1 MQERSG
7 QVLMIQTN
15 ARSQLHLLLK
25 DLAGAFQG
33 WEFWVYLGWNDIA
46 KQYRR
51 SFIGPIWITL
61 NTALFIVAFGLV
73 GAQLFKIAVRDYLSY
88 FCIGH
93 ILFGFFSALL
103 NEGCLTYINAT
114 AFLKQT
120 AYPKTAFVLRVLW
133 KNLILLGHNFLVI
146 LGVLVW
152 AGKIGNVAW
161 VDFAAALLVA
171 LISGA
176 LAVAILGA
184 LAARFRDI
192 PMMVQSIMQ
201 IAFFLTPVIWKADQL
216 TERAKFLVVWNP
228 LAAYLDILRR
238 PLLGESAP
246 PESWYMA
253 LGAMAA
259 QAGLFIALY
268 LAARRRIVYWL

>member
-1 MQERSG
+1 
-7 QVLMIQTN
+7 MIIHTN
-15 ARSQLHLLLK
+15 TLSQLHLLIK
-25 DLAGAFQG
+25 DFVEALRG
-33 WEFWVYLGWNDIA
+33 WEFWLYLGWNDVA

-51 SFIGPIWITL
+51 SFIGPVWITL

-73 GAQLFKIAVRDYLSY
+73 GAQLFKIAVEDYLLY
-88 FCIGH
+88 FCVGH
-93 ILFGFFSALL
+93 VFFGFFSMLL
-103 NEGCLTYINAT
+103 NEGCLTYVNAA

-120 AYPKTAFVLRVLW
+120 AYPKTAFVLRVVW
-133 KNLILLGHNFLVI
+133 RNLILVGHNFLVI
-146 LGVLVW
+146 IGVLLW
-152 AGKIGNVAW
+152 AGKFGAVSW
-161 VDFAAALLVA
+161 WGFALAVPVV

-192 PMMVQSIMQ
+192 PMMVTSIMQ
-201 IAFFLTPVIWKADQL
+201 IAFFLTPVIWRAEQL

-238 PLLGESAP
+238 PLLGQDAP

-253 LGAMAA
+253 LGMLGVLAA
-259 QAGLFIALY
+259 LFLALY
-268 LAARRRIVYWL
+268 IAARRRIVYWI